1 MMLALRWSSC
11 GTIYTARVGRASAP
25 RRLVKSPNYRS
36 FDALFA
42 NAPRAART
50 PSSPSSTASK
60 TMKSLAILA
69 CAVLLAAAVS
79 SCSKKP
85 STAVKKTIGV
95 SLLTRG
101 HVFYRD
107 LEEGLKAE
115 AEKHGYEL
123 IITSGEFDLGKQI
136 AQMED
141 FVTRKVDAIILC
153 PVDSRGVGPGVLT
166 AKAANIPV
174 FTADIAAE
182 NAPVVSHIASDN
194 VAGGRL
200 AGEYLA
206 RVLGGKGNI
215 GLINQPALTSVLDRV
230 KGFKEA
236 LAKYPDMRIV
246 ADVNG
251 QGVRDKALQATAD
264 ALQAHPELQGIFGIN
279 DDSALGALD
288 AAEQFNRKNL
298 VIVGYDAIPQAVD
311 AITRDS
317 QLKADVVQYPKKI
330 GESTIQ
336 IIARHFAGEKVPALV
351 PVEVGLVDKAALT
364 AKH

>member
-1 MMLALRWSSC
+1 MKPSLAL
-11 GTIYTARVGRASAP
+11 
-25 RRLVKSPNYRS
+25 
-36 FDALFA
+36 
-42 NAPRAART
+42 
-50 PSSPSSTASK
+50 
-60 TMKSLAILA
+60 LA
-69 CAVLLAAAVS
+69 CFLILIIAVP
-79 SCSKKP
+79 SCSRKDASP
-85 STAVKKTIGV
+85 AKKTIGV

-107 LEEGLKAE
+107 LEEGLQAE
-115 AEKHGYEL
+115 AAKQGYEL

-136 AQMED
+136 AQVED
-141 FVTRKVDAIILC
+141 FVTRRVDAIVLC
-153 PVDSRGVGPGVLT
+153 PVDSRGIGPGVLT

-206 RVLGGKGNI
+206 KALGGNGNI
-215 GLINQPALTSVLDRV
+215 GLVNQPALTSVLDRV

-236 LAKYPDMRIV
+236 LAKYPGMRIV

-251 QGVRDKALQATAD
+251 QGVRDKALLATAD
-264 ALQAHPELQGIFGIN
+264 ALQAHPDLQGIFGIN

-288 AAEQFNRKNL
+288 AAEQFQRSNL

-311 AITRDS
+311 AIMRGS

-330 GESTIQ
+330 GESTIR
-336 IIARHFAGEKVPALV
+336 IISRHFAGETVPALV
-351 PVEVGLVDKAALT
+351 PVEVGIVDKTTLT
-364 AKH
+364 NP